1 MIEVQNVSM
10 RFNLGI
16 EKNNS
21 LKQMAV
27 DLFSRKARQ
36 AHRKE
41 KSRMNFGLFRMLVL
55 QLKKEKYLDLSD
67 QTEQGNQLC

>member
-1 MIEVQNVSM
+1 MIDVQNVSM

-27 DLFSRKARQ
+27 DLFSKSAREKRKM
-36 AHRKE
+36 H
-41 KSRMNFGLFRMLVL
+41 
-55 QLKKEKYLDLSD
+55 KKENEFWALQDLSD
-67 QTEQGNQLC
+67 QMEQGNLHF